1 MSASDNATPH
11 QATEYDR
18 SVRQTIPFYETIH
31 SQAVDVVRSTRPEAT
46 CWLDTGCGTGY
57 LVELALPCFPMTS
70 FMLTDPSEAMLEQ
83 AKNRLQGIPKNR
95 VKFLAPNP
103 TEKLE
108 VYAKRV
114 HPQVITAILAH
125 HYLHESQRRLA
136 TLTCYRLLEE
146 GGVFVTAEN
155 IRPIGQEVVSLEL
168 SRWKRFQI
176 EHGRSAAAV
185 EEHAKRFDSEYFPI
199 SIDEHVSLLHETGFK
214 SVNPFW
220 ASHMQAGFYALK

>member
-11 QATEYDR
+11 KATEYDK
-18 SVRQTIPFYETIH
+18 SVRQTIPFYEIIH
-31 SQAVDVVRSTRPEAT
+31 SQAVDAVRNVKPEAS

-57 LVELALPCFPMTS
+57 LVEVALPHFPRTS
-70 FMLTDPSEAMLEQ
+70 FVLTDPSEAMLEQ
-83 AKNRLQGIPKNR
+83 AKNRLRRFPKDR

-103 TEKLE
+103 TEKLD
-108 VYAKRV
+108 VQANRV

-125 HYLHESQRRLA
+125 HYLREPQRRLA
-136 TLTCYRLLEE
+136 TLTCFRLLEE

-155 IRPIGQEVVSLEL
+155 IRPVDQEVVSLEL

-199 SIDEHVSLLHETGFK
+199 SLDEHVSLLRETGFK
-214 SVNPFW
+214 TVSLFW
-220 ASHMQAGFYALK
+220 VSHMQAGFYALK